1 MRVRVLG
8 CNGGIGDNRHTTSFL
23 IDDDILLDAG
33 SGVTR
38 LDLDALVKI
47 DHVFLT
53 HAHLDHVLAL
63 PPMLDSVLERRTGA
77 VTLYAIPEVLE
88 VLRQHLFNWHI
99 WPDFSCIP
107 SKEKPL
113 LAYKAIEIGQPVQ
126 LGQRQ
131 ITAIPANHVVPA
143 VGYHL
148 RGTRGSVIFS
158 GDTCS
163 HAALWDIATATSDL
177 KHLIVECSFPNDM
190 REIADLSRHYCP
202 ATLSADLA
210 RLRPEIPVWL
220 THMKPGREMDI
231 IVEVDELVKGR
242 VVQPLREGH
251 LIEL

>member
-23 IDDDILLDAG
+23 IDKDILLDAG

-38 LDLDALVKI
+38 LDLDDLEKI
-47 DHVFLT
+47 DHVFVT
-53 HAHLDHVLAL
+53 HAHLDHILAF
-63 PPMLDSVLERRTGA
+63 PPMLDSVLNRRKRPIVLHAT
-77 VTLYAIPEVLE
+77 VEVLE
-88 VLRQHLFNWHI
+88 VLRRHLFNWHL

-107 SKEKPL
+107 SQEAPL
-113 LAYKAIEIGQPVQ
+113 LVYEAVVVGQPVRI
-126 LGQRQ
+126 GNRE
-131 ITAIPANHVVPA
+131 ITPIPANHVVPA
-143 VGYHL
+143 VGYLL
-148 RGTRGSVIFS
+148 RGSRGSVIFS

-163 HAALWDIATATSDL
+163 HAALWEIAMATSDL

-210 RLRPEIPVWL
+210 GFRSDVPVWL

-231 IVEVDELVKGR
+231 VVELDDLVKGR
-242 VVQPLREGH
+242 VVQTLREGH
-251 LIEL
+251 LIEI

>member
-23 IDDDILLDAG
+23 IDEDILLDAG

-38 LDLDALVKI
+38 LDLEALVKI
-47 DHVFLT
+47 DHVFVT
-53 HAHLDHVLAL
+53 HAHLDHILAL
-63 PPMLDSVLERRTGA
+63 PPMLDSVLQRRTA
-77 VTLYAIPEVLE
+77 PVTLHAIPEVLE
-88 VLRQHLFNWHI
+88 VLKQHLFNWHI

-107 SKEKPL
+107 SKEAPL
-113 LAYKAIEIGQPVQ
+113 LAYRPISIGQTMR
-126 LGQRQ
+126 LGNRE
-131 ITAIPANHVVPA
+131 ITPIPANHVVPA

-148 RGTRGSVIFS
+148 RSQRGSLIFS

-163 HAALWDIATATSDL
+163 HAALWDIATTTPDL

-202 ATLSADLA
+202 ATLSADLV
-210 RLRPEIPVWL
+210 RLRSDIPVWL
-220 THMKPGREMDI
+220 THMKPGREVDI
-231 IVEVDELVKGR
+231 IVEVDDLVKGR

-251 LIEL
+251 ILEL